1 MSYFKINNTFNV
13 YDTNLISEEL
23 FQEVVLLPYQFTR
36 TDNVPTRDNPNL
48 ELDGMYWTHQLY
60 NFTPIDDPDYYQN
73 AGIGGSNNK
82 LYLDVLTYLEAKIPN
97 LPPRDHLYSS
107 YINVLN
113 MEIPRNSCRCTLLCR
128 RK

>member
-1 MSYFKINNTFNV
+1 MSYTNSNTFNV

-60 NFTPIDDPDYYQN
+60 LSLIH
-73 AGIGGSNNK
+73 I
-82 LYLDVLTYLEAKIPN
+82 
-97 LPPRDHLYSS
+97 
-107 YINVLN
+107 
-113 MEIPRNSCRCTLLCR
+113 
-128 RK
+128 